1 MVSTYVLATIHCFL
15 HPSSPPSFPSSFP
28 QCFPHPSSLPSSN
41 GLHLYSSQRNLL
53 LYSQE
58 LAQGVDIVVGVPG
71 KLCGLLD
78 SKSLDLSQI
87 RFFVLDEADAL
98 AFGENYQMVSQLARY
113 LVSVI

>member
-1 MVSTYVLATIHCFL
+1 MTHHLVILTKGQSI
-15 HPSSPPSFPSSFP
+15 
-28 QCFPHPSSLPSSN
+28 SLIKNEESY
-41 GLHLYSSQRNLL
+41 LRQV
-53 LYSQE
+53 
-58 LAQGVDIVVGVPG
+58 QGVDIVVGVPG

-98 AFGENYQMVSQLARY
+98 AFGENYQMVSQLARH